1 MQTTSQKPC
10 AQGAECDRRTQQD
23 PGETPLE
30 RNVTHIALF
39 AALIA
44 VLGLVPRIDLAAGVP
59 ITAQSL
65 GIMLCGTVLGA
76 KRGAMAVLLFL
87 ALVAAGLP
95 LLSGGRGGLGVFASP
110 SVGFL
115 IGFPVAAFVAGWIME
130 RTSLAPGVAAT
141 AAAVIGGIGV
151 LYLFG
156 ISGMALV
163 LDKTLPEAAQIAIA
177 FLPGDIVKAAIA
189 GAVTATLARMR
200 PGALLS
206 RA

>member
-1 MQTTSQKPC
+1 M
-10 AQGAECDRRTQQD
+10 ERT
-23 PGETPLE
+23 
-30 RNVTHIALF
+30 VTHIALF

-44 VLGLVPRIDLAAGVP
+44 VLGLIPPISLVSGVP

-76 KRGAMAVLLFL
+76 RRGALAVLLFL

-95 LLSGGRGGLGVFASP
+95 LLSGGRGGLGVFAGP
-110 SVGFL
+110 SVGYL
-115 IGFPVAAFVAGWIME
+115 VGFPVAAFVTGWLVE
-130 RTSLAPGVAAT
+130 RTTLPVGVAAT

-156 ISGMALV
+156 ISGMAIM
-163 LDKTLPEAAQIAIA
+163 LDKSWGEAALLGMA
-177 FLPGDIVKAAIA
+177 FLPGDIIKAVIA
-189 GAVTATLARMR
+189 GLVTRSLARMR
-200 PGALLS
+200 PASLLS